1 LSAPAGVQADR
12 TAAGNHTVEILERSG
27 GRLEVKGA
35 LTFATA
41 RRARQLGLHLLA
53 VSSVRDLEVD
63 CSEVTASDSAG
74 LAVLLDWLA
83 SARQANRSLQF
94 RNLPEPIRA
103 VAQISDV
110 REILEAGV
118 RGT

>member
-1 LSAPAGVQADR
+1 MSAPVVAGGSRAD
-12 TAAGNHTVEILERSG
+12 GSVEMLDRGG

-41 RRARQLGLHLLA
+41 RKARQQGLQLLDA
-53 VSSVRDLEVD
+53 ASAAEIEID
-63 CSEVTASDSAG
+63 CSGVTASDSAG
-74 LAVLLDWLA
+74 LSVLLDWLA
-83 SARQANRSLQF
+83 AARAARRSLQL

-110 REILEAGV
+110 AEILEAGV
-118 RGT
+118 TVA

>member
-1 LSAPAGVQADR
+1 MSASAVAGVDR
-12 TAAGNHTVEILERSG
+12 SASNGTLEILERSG

-41 RRARQLGLHLLA
+41 RKARQQGLHLLG

-63 CSEVTASDSAG
+63 CGGVTASDSAG
-74 LAVLLDWLA
+74 LTVLLDWL
-83 SARQANRSLQF
+83 SAARRQNCSLQL
-94 RNLPEPIRA
+94 RNLPEAIRA

-110 REILEAGV
+110 AEILEAGV
-118 RGT
+118 RA

>member
-1 LSAPAGVQADR
+1 MSAPVVAGASRADR
-12 TAAGNHTVEILERSG
+12 AVEVIDSGG

-41 RRARQLGLHLLA
+41 RKARQQGLQLLNA
-53 VSSVRDLEVD
+53 ANVGEIEID
-63 CSEVTASDSAG
+63 CSGVTASDSAG

-83 SARQANRSLQF
+83 AARVAHRSLQL

-110 REILEAGV
+110 ADILEAGV
-118 RGT
+118 RV